1 MSDEKYESH
10 ISAVLSE
17 CPNADKDEVREAFEK
32 YESEF
37 YIPPQDALRSIIRRF
52 KGEMAPS
59 PSNRSNS
66 ENPPKVT
73 KKVASLS

>member
-10 ISAVLSE
+10 INAGLSE
-17 CPNADKDEVREAFEK
+17 CPDADKDEVREAFEK

-52 KGEMAPS
+52 KGEMAATS
-59 PSNRSNS
+59 TNNSNS
-66 ENPPKVT
+66 TFFINMSRHYP
-73 KKVASLS
+73 